1 MYRGFP
7 LDLFM
12 AQCYANADDLGKGR
26 QMPVHYGCKDLNF
39 VTISSPLA
47 TQIPQGELYTCVPLF
62 PQYTRCLHILIN
74 VCLFVCLFI
83 YPELS
88 VSAAGAAYAIK
99 RENMNRAVICYF
111 GEGAAS
117 EGDAHAG
124 FNFSATL
131 ECPLIFFCRNNGYAI
146 STPTNEQYRGDGI
159 GKLFL

>member
-1 MYRGFP
+1 MWIK
-7 LDLFM
+7 LFSLNEL
-12 AQCYANADDLGKGR
+12 AYI
-26 QMPVHYGCKDLNF
+26 CKYVFMSDVF
-39 VTISSPLA
+39 
-47 TQIPQGELYTCVPLF
+47 
-62 PQYTRCLHILIN
+62 
-74 VCLFVCLFI
+74 
-83 YPELS
+83 

-99 RENMNRAVICYF
+99 RENLNRVVICYF

-159 GKLFL
+159 GKKPLFGFLNSYPQLCSYEYTFNSFCD